1 VGRSL
6 AAVHCLSVKQHG
18 GDDDTA
24 REREDIF
31 MTALG
36 VFRDDFYNAAAVLTE
51 TQYTVTAQAS
61 GTLAASAIAGARLC
75 AVLSSGATALTTDT
89 ALNIIAQIQNIVAT
103 AYKQGLGAFAAG
115 VNPPTGVPNLFN
127 TTWTLQIVN
136 INAGTLTL
144 TAGAGVTLAGT
155 TTVITG
161 ASRWYQVTITSP
173 TTVTIQGMFQSA
185 GPFVA

>member
-1 VGRSL
+1 
-6 AAVHCLSVKQHG
+6 
-18 GDDDTA
+18 
-24 REREDIF
+24 

-51 TQYTVTAQAS
+51 TQYTVTAQAA
-61 GTLAASAIAGARLC
+61 GTLSAAAIAGARLC
-75 AVLSSGATALTTDT
+75 AVLTSGATALTTDT
-89 ALNIIAQIQNIVAT
+89 ALNIIAQIQNVVAT
-103 AYKQGLGAFAAG
+103 AYKQGLGSFAAG
-115 VNPPTGVPNLFN
+115 VNPPTGAPNLFN

-144 TAGAGVTLAGT
+144 TAGTGVTLAGT
-155 TTVITG
+155 TTIITG

>member
-1 VGRSL
+1 
-6 AAVHCLSVKQHG
+6 
-18 GDDDTA
+18 
-24 REREDIF
+24 

-61 GTLAASAIAGARLC
+61 GTLSAAAIAGARLC
-75 AVLSSGATALTTDT
+75 AVLTSGATALTTDT
-89 ALNIIAQIQNIVAT
+89 ALNIIAQIQNVVAT
-103 AYKQGLGAFAAG
+103 AYKQGLGSFAAG
-115 VNPPTGVPNLFN
+115 VNPPTGAPNLFN

-144 TAGAGVTLAGT
+144 TAGTGVTLAGT
-155 TTVITG
+155 TTIITG